1 MTKLYTGLIS
11 LQFFRTL
18 KGLAGIFVSLER
30 NAKWILINTVFKSC
44 SECLSRVSSSNKEIK
59 F

>member
-18 KGLAGIFVSLER
+18 KGLAGILL
-30 NAKWILINTVFKSC
+30 A
-44 SECLSRVSSSNKEIK
+44 
-59 F
+59 